1 MAYNI
6 QSSHVSKDSE
16 DNLIMFSEKKLVV
29 DILES
34 KKTETGV
41 YQKMR
46 KSGEIAS

>member
-1 MAYNI
+1 
-6 QSSHVSKDSE
+6 
-16 DNLIMFSEKKLVV
+16 MFSEKKLVV

-46 KSGEIAS
+46 KSGEIASWQTNFLKWEMQGTK